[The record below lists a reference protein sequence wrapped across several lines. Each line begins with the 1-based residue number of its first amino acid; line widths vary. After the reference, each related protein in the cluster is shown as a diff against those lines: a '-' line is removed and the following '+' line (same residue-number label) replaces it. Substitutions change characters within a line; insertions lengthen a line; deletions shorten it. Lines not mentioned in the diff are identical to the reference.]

1 MIFIFI
7 QDMMTVEMYRQSFYK
22 KPMREKMISFSD
34 RLEALVDSGEMEPL
48 MIREANSTE
57 RARLTAIWNQD
68 YLLYENE
75 KNFMKLDDV
84 LEISKRARWF
94 DDAIW
99 ELKDSSR

>member
-1 MIFIFI
+1 
-7 QDMMTVEMYRQSFYK
+7 MMTFEIDRQSFYK

-34 RLEALVDSGEMEPL
+34 RLLALVDSGEMEPL

-68 YLLYENE
+68 DLLYENE
-75 KNFMKLDDV
+75 KTFMKLDDV
-84 LEISKRARWF
+84 LEVSKRAHWF
-94 DDAIW
+94 DELIW